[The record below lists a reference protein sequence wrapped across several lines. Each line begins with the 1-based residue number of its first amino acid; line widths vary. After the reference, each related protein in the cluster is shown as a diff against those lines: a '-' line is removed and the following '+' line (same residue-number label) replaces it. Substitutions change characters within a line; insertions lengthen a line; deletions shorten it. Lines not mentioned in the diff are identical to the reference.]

1 MKTFI
6 LFLIFAILLQTTLIP
21 INLCL
26 IMLVCRGLTIDERAN
41 FYLAIIS
48 GVTLG
53 LLTSLNLGFYPL
65 IFLIYILLL
74 SLFKKSSFSA
84 NFLLFLPLA
93 FLLYLATAFLEK
105 IFFNQSINLYKLLF
119 ELVLTIPIYLI
130 VRFWGERF
138 VVNKGIKLKV

>member
-26 IMLVCRGLTIDERAN
+26 IMLVCRGLTTDERAN
-41 FYLAIIS
+41 FYIAIIS
-48 GVTLG
+48 GIFLG

-65 IFLIYILLL
+65 IFLIYVLLL
-74 SLFKKSSFSA
+74 SLFKKSSFSS
-84 NFLLFLPLA
+84 NFLLFLPFA
-93 FLLYLATAFLEK
+93 FLVYLTTAFLEK
-105 IFFNQSINLYKLLF
+105 FFFNQSINLYKLLF
-119 ELVLTIPIYLI
+119 ELVLTLPIYLI